1 MCYISNAI
9 FEINTLERILR
20 KYLFSLNQYL
30 FSDLTKLNCEQR
42 VIMAMVT
49 LLFFEKGTRA

>member
-49 LLFFEKGTRA
+49 LLFF